1 VPETMAPV
9 PTRTQYFERLASIQG
24 IGTDGLEKLRE
35 ARVAVVGCGG
45 VGSAAAEYLARS
57 GIGNLRLIDQDIVS
71 PSNLH
76 RLQGAGAGDLY
87 LPKAEVMAKALSTSM
102 PWMKLDPIVD
112 TIRSDNADDLLSDL
126 DLIMDGLDNFRTRY
140 VLNNYS
146 VNNNV
151 PYLFTSAI
159 ANQGH
164 LALLHPPDTAC
175 LECVFP
181 SIVSNPRES
190 CESLGV
196 TSNIVSTIGA
206 LAANEAM
213 KFLLGQVSRLNGSL
227 MTLDLAGP
235 EFVLSKLTKRRDC
248 RQCGVARET
257 TGGPRDQGG
266 QITLLCGETSACIIP
281 TSPQELNLEIISLR
295 LNPEKVL
302 ACSANVLVFQ
312 DDGISASLFKSGR
325 LLLDGIK
332 SEDDAREKSKK
343 IWDRLRIR
351 LKASL
356 QVAQQS

>member
-1 VPETMAPV
+1 MAPV
-9 PTRTQYFERLASIQG
+9 PTRTQYFERLASVQG

-45 VGSAAAEYLARS
+45 VGSAAADYLARS
-57 GIGNLRLIDQDIVS
+57 GIGNLRLIDQDVVS

-76 RLQGAGAGDLY
+76 RLHGAGVGDLY
-87 LPKAEVMAKALSTSM
+87 LPKAEVIAKALSASM
-102 PWMKLDPIVD
+102 PWMKIDSVVD
-112 TIRSDNADDLLSDL
+112 TIRSDNADDLLGGV
-126 DLIMDGLDNFRTRY
+126 DLIVDGLDNFRTRY
-140 VLNNYS
+140 APNNYS
-146 VNNNV
+146 IRNGV

-159 ANQGH
+159 ASQGH

-175 LECVFP
+175 LECAFP
-181 SIVSNPRES
+181 SIVPNPRES
-190 CESLGV
+190 CETLGV

-213 KFLLGQVSRLNGSL
+213 KSLLGQPSKSNGSL

-235 EFVLSKLTKRRDC
+235 DFVLSKVSKRNDC
-248 RQCGVARET
+248 KECGVARET
-257 TGGPRDQGG
+257 TGRRRDQGG

-295 LNPEKVL
+295 LKPEKIL
-302 ACSANVLVFQ
+302 ARSAGVLVFQ
-312 DDGISASLFKSGR
+312 DDGVAASLFKNGR

-332 SEDDAREKSKK
+332 SEYDAREKSAK

-351 LKASL
+351 LASL
-356 QVAQQS
+356 QVAGQS